1 MNVGELAFSEVPRLI
16 FLRRFS
22 CMGEARYG
30 VREAWAAKPRHD
42 EPPRTPS
49 RSACARRQGEQQ
61 RVGAPEHFVATLL
74 ATPP

>member
-30 VREAWAAKPRHD
+30 VREAWAAKRRHD
-42 EPPRTPS
+42 EPLRTPS
-49 RSACARRQGEQQ
+49 RSARARRQGQQ